1 MTTRTRTFLTLA
13 VVAIACF
20 ALTSVASAATMWV
33 DWTSVSAYDTTGATI
48 TGSVGGATVTGTLGG
63 STEFNSST
71 VLDGTSTLF
80 SSADYTPSVATTD
93 AIWQRF
99 YHTGDTITFT
109 FSSPVVDPR
118 IHFQSLQAL
127 VDPSPQDVLSYNA
140 TPTKL
145 SGTADWSISGNNHR
159 WTSGTRTAALDGT
172 VEFDG
177 TYSSITVTRLLDL
190 GTAWD
195 TSQMQVTVE
204 SVVPEPS
211 TLVLAAFSAFGGLGL
226 IGFGRRRKR

>member
-1 MTTRTRTFLTLA
+1 MKKLSKTTMFLA
-13 VVAIACF
+13 VVAMTSF
-20 ALTSVASAATMWV
+20 TLTSEASAATMWV
-33 DWTSVSAYDTTGATI
+33 DWTSISAADTTGATI

-63 STEFNSST
+63 SAEFNSGT
-71 VLDGTSTLF
+71 ILDGTSTSF
-80 SSADYTPSVATTD
+80 SSADYTPSIANTD
-93 AIWQRF
+93 KILQRF
-99 YHTGDTITFT
+99 YHTGDTITIT
-109 FSSPVVDPR
+109 FSLPVVNPR
-118 IHFQSLQAL
+118 IHLNGVQTLVNSSSL
-127 VDPSPQDVLSYNA
+127 PQDVMSYSG

-159 WTSGTRTAALDGT
+159 WTSGTRTAELNGT

-195 TSQMQVTVE
+195 THGMQVTVE

-211 TLVLAAFSAFGGLGL
+211 AFLLATLGL
-226 IGFGRRRKR
+226 LRLGLRRRR